1 MEKQRTY
8 VCIDMKSF
16 YASVECA
23 ERHLSPFETN
33 LVVADETRGK
43 GAITLAIS
51 PKMKSLGVKNRC
63 RLFEIPQN
71 MDYIIAMPRMSLYIK
86 YCADIFEI
94 YLDYF
99 SQDDIHQYSIDEAF
113 IDVTDYLPIYHLSAK
128 DLAKK
133 LINEIAVR
141 THIPAT
147 CGIGSNLYLAKL
159 ALDIT
164 AKHCKDHIGEL
175 TVETFKETLWHH
187 RPITD
192 FWSIANGIATRLARY
207 GIYDMKGI
215 ADAPEDLM
223 YRLFGK
229 NAKIIIDHANGK
241 ESCMIT
247 DIKSYKSKS
256 KSISNSQILFS
267 DYDYDKALLV
277 LQEMALNGCQRLLRE
292 HLIASHVG
300 IMVGYSKD
308 VIPATGGTIKMAN
321 ATNLALPCQPFQFV
335 TIAAVVV
342 ITFDNQM
349 PVSVYHL
356 YIVKVLNHG
365 LKISVTS
372 DECSTVEIAVPSSA
386 SSRHKVITCFETV
399 FESVFQ
405 ISPRFL
411 VLKVNFFVDCFVGDI
426 FFASPTVFVC
436 VDFKEKISCFVELF
450 VIFRI
455 VVKHDFFCLF
465 HLVLLKKVLR

>member
-133 LINEIAVR
+133 LINEIAFR

-147 CGIGSNLYLAKL
+147 CGIGSNLYLAKI

-175 TVETFKETLWHH
+175 TEETFKETLWHH

-192 FWSIANGIATRLARY
+192 FWNIANGIATRLARY

-241 ESCMIT
+241 ESCTIT

-321 ATNLALPCQPFQFV
+321 ATNLYSHIKEYVNRLYEENTVNGYLIRRLGISFSGLADESAEGYDLFTDFEAIERERRLENTVLAIKDKFGKNAMLRGFDLADGATQ
-335 TIAAVVV
+335 
-342 ITFDNQM
+342 ITRNKLIGG
-349 PVSVYHL
+349 H
-356 YIVKVLNHG
+356 NG
-365 LKISVTS
+365 G
-372 DECSTVEIAVPSSA
+372 EEI
-386 SSRHKVITCFETV
+386 
-399 FESVFQ
+399 
-405 ISPRFL
+405 
-411 VLKVNFFVDCFVGDI
+411 
-426 FFASPTVFVC
+426 
-436 VDFKEKISCFVELF
+436 
-450 VIFRI
+450 
-455 VVKHDFFCLF
+455 
-465 HLVLLKKVLR
+465 